1 MSRVKRLTEA
11 LLADRSRGETDRN
24 DITKCFMCRTG
35 MMYRGSR
42 FCSDRCRNFY
52 DAGEPEQDWLH
63 RPKPENLPLTELKV
77 IAGPPGIELGAC
89 CHRLLFGDRPV
100 TPMKRTAGNMIR
112 CAGCGQEFDS
122 KGLRCCSTDCE
133 RRYKERQ
140 ENFATMAKA
149 GIEPAPKRRCTNPDC
164 ANTIPKWTNGK
175 RTPSSRRFCGPKCA
189 QRARRASGSL
199 NGVLTPGT

>member
-63 RPKPENLPLTELKV
+63 RPKPEHLPLTELKV
-77 IAGPPGIELGAC
+77 IARAARYRTGCVLPPPSLRRSAGYTNEA
-89 CHRLLFGDRPV
+89 DR
-100 TPMKRTAGNMIR
+100 R
-112 CAGCGQEFDS
+112 
-122 KGLRCCSTDCE
+122 
-133 RRYKERQ
+133 
-140 ENFATMAKA
+140 
-149 GIEPAPKRRCTNPDC
+149 
-164 ANTIPKWTNGK
+164 
-175 RTPSSRRFCGPKCA
+175 
-189 QRARRASGSL
+189 
-199 NGVLTPGT
+199 

>member
-1 MSRVKRLTEA
+1 MSRVKRLTVA
-11 LLADRSRGETDRN
+11 LLADRSRCEVRSKSLLT
-24 DITKCFMCRTG
+24 
-35 MMYRGSR
+35 MYRGSR

-100 TPMKRTAGNMIR
+100 TPMKRAAGNMIR

-122 KGLRCCSTDCE
+122 KGLRCCSQSRHRAGAEAAVRKPRLRQHHSQVDE
-133 RRYKERQ
+133 RKTHPQ
-140 ENFATMAKA
+140 
-149 GIEPAPKRRCTNPDC
+149 
-164 ANTIPKWTNGK
+164 
-175 RTPSSRRFCGPKCA
+175 
-189 QRARRASGSL
+189 
-199 NGVLTPGT
+199 